1 MSATGNPA
9 ADIAAVQQRFLQFF
23 AANDLAGLASCYTE
37 DAQML
42 PANMQPIRGRAAI
55 ESVFKFTGGQG
66 HTLEFLARELDLLGT
81 TAIEIG
87 DYVRRGRDGSIVDRG
102 KYIVVWKR
110 VADEWKIHRDMFNT
124 SQPRAAELC

>member
-1 MSATGNPA
+1 MTLHANVRTEISETGRRFLRLFAQNDA
-9 ADIAAVQQRFLQFF
+9 AGIAA
-23 AANDLAGLASCYTE
+23 CYTE

-66 HTLEFLARELDLLGT
+66 HTLEFVTRELDLLGT

-87 DYVRRGRDGSIVDRG
+87 DYVRRGRDGSIADRG